1 MISEKDMIDYS
12 KQLDSNTFI
21 FSFKTISS
29 MLERNDFKCRNTQWY
44 KQTVKEIPTE
54 ITTLGTDRTYGW
66 NNSKYSE
73 IWSLSQTTSSI
84 ITEK

>member
-29 MLERNDFKCRNTQWY
+29 MLERNDFKCRNTQ
-44 KQTVKEIPTE
+44 
-54 ITTLGTDRTYGW
+54 
-66 NNSKYSE
+66 
-73 IWSLSQTTSSI
+73 
-84 ITEK
+84 